1 MKEIGKEI
9 SNTLEEDDKRNFV
22 ILKKIDEIFEQYI
35 DENRSEKIEDLDK
48 WNISD
53 FFSISD
59 IDKIKQTPEYIT
71 EKILNKFKN
80 FINFNE
86 YFYIMKKNK
95 EDINSKE
102 KRSNSMNNIPRFNK
116 CKNNLIINTEGEY
129 KTIYNFNNKRSNS
142 FFIKNINNKF
152 QNIKNFSD
160 NSDRNITNKILNRQK
175 CFTHDKKYNS
185 GNNKNK
191 FEGNSSNFSFNK
203 INSSINKININS
215 SNKLSLN
222 IKENSSIIKKRL
234 ENNSSNILSKNESS
248 LNLYNLKYT
257 ESSELIKNSD
267 AKIKE
272 KNKKKENIDIYKLK
286 FFKEKLNLKNDENLS
301 EKKYENYVRKII
313 KLMFILSLKIMP
325 NFFNQQNIDIKHL
338 INFYK
343 TLLKLG
349 IIKKIDTPIYSSI
362 FEGTKKEKRFKI
374 DIVFELEKNKII
386 KFIKKYC
393 KIVFFENYFINENDK
408 DVKEEV
414 TCFMEITKNLI
425 SQGKEIMEQIIKY
438 IKIIKIMNNMRQFI
452 FDIKNYKKILIPYKA
467 TVSTEKIFSII
478 TDGNYEEL
486 KFVINEIVIPKLNTE
501 SKLNYTE
508 IKKDIEIKL
517 SEKNSSL
524 FEKVENKDSLID
536 NIYYV
541 LEMFY
546 YLKINKIKFCLIYI
560 GDICESKCELSNF
573 LKGVKLLND
582 FVIKGSD
589 KLVEL
594 KNIYKEIKNY
604 IHEFEKECEINI
616 VFSRETIDKNLDK
629 INYDIFNFDSFISR
643 MKIEF
648 NIYIFYSNNKEFSA
662 LNLF

>member
-386 KFIKKYC
+386 KFIKKYG
-393 KIVFFENYFINENDK
+393 KLFF
-408 DVKEEV
+408 
-414 TCFMEITKNLI
+414 
-425 SQGKEIMEQIIKY
+425 S
-438 IKIIKIMNNMRQFI
+438 KIILLMKMTKML
-452 FDIKNYKKILIPYKA
+452 KKK
-467 TVSTEKIFSII
+467 SH
-478 TDGNYEEL
+478 
-486 KFVINEIVIPKLNTE
+486 
-501 SKLNYTE
+501 
-508 IKKDIEIKL
+508 
-517 SEKNSSL
+517 
-524 FEKVENKDSLID
+524 
-536 NIYYV
+536 V
-541 LEMFY
+541 LW
-546 YLKINKIKFCLIYI
+546 K
-560 GDICESKCELSNF
+560 
-573 LKGVKLLND
+573 
-582 FVIKGSD
+582 
-589 KLVEL
+589 
-594 KNIYKEIKNY
+594 
-604 IHEFEKECEINI
+604 
-616 VFSRETIDKNLDK
+616 
-629 INYDIFNFDSFISR
+629 
-643 MKIEF
+643 
-648 NIYIFYSNNKEFSA
+648 
-662 LNLF
+662 